1 MKRLMQSPLV
11 RVLTVVFFQ
20 YTFPLYN
27 GLGESISSR
36 MNNKIGKAI
45 YYTMWIFRYL

>member
-11 RVLTVVFFQ
+11 RGVLTVVFFQ

-27 GLGESISSR
+27 GLGEVYFQQDEWH
-36 MNNKIGKAI
+36 KIGKAI
-45 YYTMWIFRYL
+45 YYTHVDF